1 MKSMK
6 KYAAAGAAVLLTG
19 VLTVGSAMWSGAPYL
34 TAAESDPDD
43 KEKLVDA
50 IEEVGTNT
58 PAVSGGTELS
68 KEETVYVTADASG
81 NVTKVIVSDW
91 LKNAGREASL
101 SDVSDLKDI
110 ENVKGDETFTQDGN
124 RLTWQTAGADI
135 YYQGTTDKALPV
147 SMDIRY
153 ELDGKQISPAD
164 LVGKS
169 GTLSMTVSY
178 TAADLPFTMITAMM
192 LPVEHFQNV
201 ALDNG
206 KIISDAKTDI
216 AVGLAFPG
224 LQDRLDLDSE
234 DLEFPT
240 SFTLTAD
247 VTDFQMGPTMTIAT
261 CGLLNDMDLDDFEGM
276 DDLKDALND
285 LSDASTELVDGTGDL
300 KEGVDKLQS
309 KTGEFKDG
317 VNTLNDG
324 LNQLQDGAGTLK
336 DGVNQYTDGADTL
349 ALGVNQY
356 VDGANTLA
364 SGASQY
370 VDGTNRLAGGVT
382 QYVEGATALSTGV
395 KQYVEGSKSVAEGI
409 DQLNQALSGLNISE
423 EDLNTLNA
431 LVTLA
436 GGLDD
441 DTLNQLRGMSGS
453 INGRIDQ
460 YNEQLQQALDSA
472 LSQSLSGNLT
482 PAILDSIDPT
492 GAMPQDQKDALAA
505 SINSGIS
512 QTVTGTL
519 NTVFQSDPA
528 SPLKD
533 KVTAAGT
540 TLNGLAD
547 NLGSMKS
554 GMDTVKPLLSQLPN
568 LQQLPGVV
576 GQIKG
581 GMDQL
586 SEKNDILT
594 GGADALLQSSP
605 DLKSGAKEL
614 TDKSADLKNGASALT
629 GKSGEL
635 KNGANTLSGKSGEL
649 RDGVNSLASASDQ
662 LKDGGNTLSK
672 GTNAL
677 ADGIGTLADGAK
689 DLNSGMKEFD
699 ETGIQ
704 KLKSTFDDDIQGLL
718 DRVDD
723 ISQESKAYKSF
734 SGIRDDMNGSVKF
747 IIETAEIK

>member
-19 VLTVGSAMWSGAPYL
+19 VLTVGSAMWSGTPYL

-135 YYQGTTDKALPV
+135 YYQGTTNKALPV

-349 ALGVNQY
+349 ASGVNQY
-356 VDGANTLA
+356 VDGA
-364 SGASQY
+364 S
-370 VDGTNRLAGGVT
+370 
-382 QYVEGATALSTGV
+382 ALSTGV

-423 EDLNTLNA
+423 QDLNTLNT

-453 INGRIDQ
+453 INGGIDQ

-472 LSQSLSGNLT
+472 LTQSLSNNLT
-482 PAILDSIDPT
+482 PVILNSIDP
-492 GAMPQDQKDALAA
+492 AMPQDQKDALAA

-519 NTVFQSDPA
+519 NAVFQSDPA
-528 SPLKD
+528 SPLKG

-605 DLKSGAKEL
+605 DLKSGA
-614 TDKSADLKNGASALT
+614 
-629 GKSGEL
+629 
-635 KNGANTLSGKSGEL
+635 NTLSGKSGEL

-672 GTNAL
+672 GTNSL
-677 ADGIGTLADGAK
+677 TDGIRTLADGAK